1 MTCTCK
7 VSRTSHKRFQADRI
21 FRAVGNCLKIEKE
34 KKNLCKVFASV
45 KARVQTQD
53 VGWLLLFSL
62 VVGAS
67 VKGPGVVCGDG
78 GIDF

>member
-1 MTCTCK
+1 M
-7 VSRTSHKRFQADRI
+7 
-21 FRAVGNCLKIEKE
+21 FRAVGNWLKE
-34 KKNLCKVFASV
+34 KIFV
-45 KARVQTQD
+45 KARVLKQD